1 MGHPQLAWFHPRLL
15 VARHADA
22 ATGAPLLTELALR
35 RCRAPP
41 PSTLNVILEGAEPVS
56 PTTHVHL
63 ADFAGVACL
72 RAAHDAFHL
81 AALRPRSL
89 HVLVQVRVVE
99 GGLLL
104 RCLRCMVKLLGDAD
118 AASDDEVAEV
128 PDTDVKGGRH
138 IWRV

>member
-63 ADFAGVACL
+63 ADFAVG
-72 RAAHDAFHL
+72 AHATQHFG
-81 AALRPRSL
+81 R
-89 HVLVQVRVVE
+89 
-99 GGLLL
+99 GGLLAG
-104 RCLRCMVKLLGDAD
+104 MPEAEGLL
-118 AASDDEVAEV
+118 
-128 PDTDVKGGRH
+128 
-138 IWRV
+138 